1 MRKKVSYIGLGSN
14 LGDRLVN
21 INKAIEYLKENQDI
35 TVEKVSSIIETEPQG
50 GPPQGKFLNAV
61 VKIKTS
67 LAPQDLLRFLQD
79 IEAKLGR
86 TRLIRNGPRTIDL
99 DILLY
104 DNKVIDEPN
113 LEVPHPRMFE
123 RDFVL
128 KPLLEIEPDIFDKLE
143 GLKPYRDKLKFS

>member
-1 MRKKVSYIGLGSN
+1 LRKKVSYIGLGSN

>member
-1 MRKKVSYIGLGSN
+1 LIEEICYIGLGSN
-14 LGDRLVN
+14 LGNRQAN
-21 INKAIEYLKENQDI
+21 INKAIEYLKSNSQI
-35 TVEKVSSIIETEPQG
+35 KIEKISSIIETEPQG

-128 KPLLEIEPDIFDKLE
+128 KPLLEIEPDIFDRLE
-143 GLKPYRDKLKFS
+143 ALKPYRDKLKFS